1 MKKAI
6 LLLCIASALCGK
18 SVAQSVVSSAGS
30 STDMLTW
37 TLGEIFTESVMRSNV
52 VRFSQGFNQPIA
64 ISTSGILNIKGDNLT
79 FTAGPNPVV
88 DELYLSISGSRATS
102 WWLYDMQG
110 RLLGSGELT
119 DTQAV
124 IDFSDKTTG
133 EYVLKI
139 TNEVGSRSVLIIKK

>member
-1 MKKAI
+1 
-6 LLLCIASALCGK
+6 
-18 SVAQSVVSSAGS
+18 
-30 STDMLTW
+30 MLTW
-37 TLGEIFTESVMRSNV
+37 TLGEVFTESVMRSNV

-64 ISTSGILNIKGDNLT
+64 ISTSGILNIKGDNVT

-88 DELYLSISGSRATS
+88 DELYLSVSGSRATS
-102 WWLYDMQG
+102 GWLYDMQG
-110 RLLGSGELT
+110 RLLGSGELA

>member
-1 MKKAI
+1 MVIVVIKK
-6 LLLCIASALCGK
+6 L
-18 SVAQSVVSSAGS
+18 
-30 STDMLTW
+30 
-37 TLGEIFTESVMRSNV
+37 
-52 VRFSQGFNQPIA
+52 FSEF
-64 ISTSGILNIKGDNLT
+64 LNIFVLTIIAAFFIVVFVWGDNVT

-88 DELYLSISGSRATS
+88 DELYLSVSGSRATS

-110 RLLGSGELT
+110 RLLGSGELA

>member
-1 MKKAI
+1 MK
-6 LLLCIASALCGK
+6 
-18 SVAQSVVSSAGS
+18 
-30 STDMLTW
+30 STR
-37 TLGEIFTESVMRSNV
+37 V
-52 VRFSQGFNQPIA
+52 A
-64 ISTSGILNIKGDNLT
+64 ISR
-79 FTAGPNPVV
+79 FQ
-88 DELYLSISGSRATS
+88 RADTTS

-110 RLLGSGELT
+110 RLLGLGELA

>member
-1 MKKAI
+1 
-6 LLLCIASALCGK
+6 
-18 SVAQSVVSSAGS
+18 
-30 STDMLTW
+30 
-37 TLGEIFTESVMRSNV
+37 
-52 VRFSQGFNQPIA
+52 
-64 ISTSGILNIKGDNLT
+64 
-79 FTAGPNPVV
+79 
-88 DELYLSISGSRATS
+88 
-102 WWLYDMQG
+102 MQG

>member
-37 TLGEIFTESVMRSNV
+37 TLGEVFTESVMRSNV

-119 DTQAV
+119 V

>member
-1 MKKAI
+1 MDAGRGI
-6 LLLCIASALCGK
+6 HRVGDAFQCRAFLARI
-18 SVAQSVVSSAGS
+18 QSTHSDIDLS
-30 STDMLTW
+30 
-37 TLGEIFTESVMRSNV
+37 
-52 VRFSQGFNQPIA
+52 
-64 ISTSGILNIKGDNLT
+64 
-79 FTAGPNPVV
+79 PVV
-88 DELYLSISGSRATS
+88 EELYLSVSGSRATS

-110 RLLGSGELT
+110 RLLGSGELA

>member
-1 MKKAI
+1 
-6 LLLCIASALCGK
+6 
-18 SVAQSVVSSAGS
+18 
-30 STDMLTW
+30 
-37 TLGEIFTESVMRSNV
+37 MRSNV

-110 RLLGSGELT
+110 RLLGS
-119 DTQAV
+119 AV

-139 TNEVGSRSVLIIKK
+139 TNEAGSRSVLIIKK